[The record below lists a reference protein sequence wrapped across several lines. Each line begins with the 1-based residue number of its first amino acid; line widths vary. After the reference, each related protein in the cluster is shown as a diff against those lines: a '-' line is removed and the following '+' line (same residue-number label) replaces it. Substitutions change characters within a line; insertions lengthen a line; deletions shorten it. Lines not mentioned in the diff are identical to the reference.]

1 MNATKAYPAAALLDA
16 WSGRPWKDGVQLDH
30 LRELD
35 ELSIRTRNHV
45 YRIVAIAPARGEV
58 LVQGGRFFTERTRA
72 HLAGCSL
79 GGSFLKARGIYV
91 GYRMEILV
99 GLETIITS
107 DVQSVQIVATG
118 RPH

>member
-1 MNATKAYPAAALLDA
+1 MSATNAYPAAALLDT
-16 WSGRPWKDGVQLDH
+16 WSDRPWKDGLQLDH

-35 ELSIRTRNHV
+35 ELSIRTRNNV
-45 YRIVAIAPARGEV
+45 YRIVALAPARGEV
-58 LVQGGRFFTERTRA
+58 LIQGGRFFTERTRA

-79 GGSFLKARGIYV
+79 GGSFLKTRGIYV
-91 GYRMEILV
+91 GFRMELLV

-107 DVQSVQIVATG
+107 DVLSVEIVACE